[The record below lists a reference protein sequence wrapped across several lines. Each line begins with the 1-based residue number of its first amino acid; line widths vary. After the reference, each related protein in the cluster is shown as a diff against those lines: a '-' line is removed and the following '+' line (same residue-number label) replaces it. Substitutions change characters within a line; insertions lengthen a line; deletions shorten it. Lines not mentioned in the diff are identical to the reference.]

1 VAEPS
6 ATVGSGLVP
15 KYPSFERTRPAA
27 IARRGVAAAYGK
39 PTSRGANKW
48 TTFYKLYE
56 LVSPL
61 FGTLAGTTGGQTTDG
76 PTVGTSLAMPGA
88 MNSMATNTPWSSFFL
103 QQPELGQRQWRNGIL
118 F

>member
-1 VAEPS
+1 MEAHLQ
-6 ATVGSGLVP
+6 G
-15 KYPSFERTRPAA
+15 
-27 IARRGVAAAYGK
+27 
-39 PTSRGANKW
+39 GANKW